1 MKNLTALTAL
11 VTLSVLAACASERS
25 ATPVAPTTAEPADAP
40 GALTPDVSAKSKTT
54 FNTYW
59 YQGLAE
65 LNRFELEQSRYGE
78 IHKGEAV
85 HIYVTEDFLTDK
97 QVKYEF
103 GDKTNAVPIL
113 KLNAYRRFYTGIY
126 PYNLLTSVF
135 TPLGN
140 GPQKPL
146 KATFSAQEWC
156 GHAYSQLNLRDGK
169 YQGEGHSYFQAE
181 ADDKFEL
188 AAALLEDDVFL
199 RIRRDPTSLPTGE
212 IQVIPGLH
220 YLRLL
225 HKKAGDAP
233 ATATLTDAP
242 NNDYGENVRM
252 YEIKYT
258 GKGRTVRYFF
268 EKAFPYQ
275 IRGWEEEAAGL
286 GGRTLTTKAKRT
298 NAMLLDYWGK
308 HTNSDAPLRKELGL
322 EW

>member
-1 MKNLTALTAL
+1 MKTTLFPVLLLLT
-11 VTLSVLAACASERS
+11 ACASEQT
-25 ATPVAPTTAEPADAP
+25 AHPVAPGQDAP
-40 GALTPDVSAKSKTT
+40 GAMTPDVSARTKTT

-103 GDKTNAVPIL
+103 GDRQNAVPIL

-135 TPLGN
+135 VPVGD
-140 GPQKPL
+140 GAQKPL

-156 GHAYSQLNLRDGK
+156 GHAYSQINLRDGVYK
-169 YQGEGHSYFQAE
+169 GQGHSYFQAE
-181 ADDKFEL
+181 ADNTFEL
-188 AAALLEDDVFL
+188 PASMLEDEIFI
-199 RIRRDPTSLPTGE
+199 RIRRDPASLPTGE

-225 HKKAGDAP
+225 HKEAGAAPAVATLEDAGD
-233 ATATLTDAP
+233 DS
-242 NNDYGENVRM
+242 YGENVRV
-252 YEIKYT
+252 YTVDYT
-258 GKGRTVRYFF
+258 GKGRTVRVFF

-275 IRGWEEEAAGL
+275 IKGWEEEAAGL
-286 GGRTLTTKAKRT
+286 GGATLTTRARRT
-298 NAMLLDYWGK
+298 NAMLLDYWAT
-308 HTNSDAPLRKELGL
+308 HNNADAPLRDTLGL